1 MAISY
6 FNDMTKPLNPGGPQG
21 TVGVRQFLSQY
32 GYNPGNIGW
41 DQGAGTFSLKG
52 SNGQTAAFKPS
63 AVVEGRSYM
72 NPQDLIGALQSVGY
86 DPMQQRY
93 KDSPQSQSSQ
103 MAALQ
108 NYMNELRNFKYDATS
123 DPNYTAARSVAERGI
138 RDSQNKTMNQLNKR
152 GIVNSASTGDR
163 MAQIDSDYNAR
174 LAELIPMFMAQAL
187 AQKQQDFKNMYDVL
201 GLSSNMDNQN
211 FGNNLQMSDRT
222 GSLFGSPTL
231 EAQKLSEQQR
241 QFNTQAATALS
252 ELFGMQVN
260 PKSSGQE
267 LFAQVA
273 GKKPIPQ
280 QNTDNTALNNLWN
293 YILGN
298 KQADNSYTLGKE
310 QNANA
315 LSLGQAQNSI
325 SQQNANTATAETNA
339 KIKGNFGW
347 NEGESKSYQT
357 QQASYANTMSAVGQQ
372 LSEAKSTTARNKII
386 VESIKAL
393 NYQRN
398 AGVLPAELANQGIN
412 TLEQLYDD
420 GGTAKNAPAGG
431 SGFLEMLFGSGIG
444 STKTINPFNHLSN
457 FLGGF

>member
-1 MAISY
+1 MAVSY
-6 FNDMTKPLNPGGPQG
+6 LNDINKPLNPGGPQG

-52 SNGQTAAFKPS
+52 SNGQTSAFKPTS
-63 AVVEGRSYM
+63 VVEGRSYM
-72 NPQDLIGALQSVGY
+72 NPQDLMGALQSVGY

-103 MAALQ
+103 MTALQ
-108 NYMNELRNFKYDATS
+108 NYMNELRNFKYDAKS
-123 DPNYTAARSVAERGI
+123 DPNYTAAKSVAERGI
-138 RDSQNKTMNQLNKR
+138 RDSQNKTMNQLNRR

-174 LAELIPMFMAQAL
+174 LAEMIPMFMAQAL

-211 FGNNLQMSDRT
+211 FANTMSMSDRT
-222 GSLFGSPTL
+222 GNLFGSPTMDR
-231 EAQKLSEQQR
+231 EKLNEQTR

-273 GKKPIPQ
+273 GKTPIPQ
-280 QNTDNTALNNLWN
+280 QNTDNSLLNNLWN
-293 YILGN
+293 YMLGN
-298 KQADNSYTLGKE
+298 KQTDNSYKLGKE
-310 QNANA
+310 QND
-315 LSLGQAQNSI
+315 I
-325 SQQNANTATAETNA
+325 SRTNANTSKTETDA
-339 KIKGNFGW
+339 KIKAGFGW
-347 NEGESKSYQT
+347 NQEGDSKSMQA
-357 QQASYANTMSAVGQQ
+357 QQVAYGEMMNGYGNLLSQAKTTKERNTVIAD
-372 LSEAKSTTARNKII
+372 AIRN
-386 VESIKAL
+386 L

-398 AGVLPAELANQGIN
+398 AGVLSPTLANQGIN

-420 GGTAKNAPAGG
+420 GGAAKSTTDSGGGFFDFLSNIG
-431 SGFLEMLFGSGIG
+431 SGSM
-444 STKTINPFNHLSN
+444 TINPFNHLSN
-457 FLGGF
+457 ILGGFQR